1 MIDKL
6 TGKPYETEHARYV
19 RLYGLTGAQ
28 ASGVMLCDNEDERA
42 EACFRCV
49 DINARRR
56 WLLGAPVDKSVD
68 N

>member
-19 RLYGLTGAQ
+19 RLYELTGAQ

-56 WLLGAPVDKSVD
+56 
-68 N
+68 